1 MAAAAN
7 PLDPEGSPMPD
18 IARRR
23 RVPAWWV
30 AGPILLYAILVLAG
44 VTQSSIGIS
53 GLREDPAHPS
63 GHMIGSAVAIRT
75 DEYLTSTPLS
85 IGVTATGS
93 TADLN
98 PLTAPEGFFTML
110 PSGPVSSVVLFDGTI
125 LRLGTFL
132 PDQML
137 IAARWWFPFLLLA
150 LGAPAFFKTLT
161 GSRNVGFFAAAVIIF
176 SPASAWWS
184 FSLVGMLGFTI
195 AGAAALQYCARDLAQ
210 GRRWQ
215 AGTWGLL
222 GAVLLARTPLHY
234 QPWAIVI
241 APTILFAAVAGLIA
255 DRENRR
261 ANLVALGGTGVAA
274 VLLLGGVLLENLE
287 SIKASLG
294 TLYPGGRV
302 ASGGPNPLQQI
313 FGATNLGHLRNLPI
327 IGTNPSEVSSSFA
340 VAAVWS
346 VLVLASGVT
355 FRDRPHRAAVVTV
368 TAMSGFWFTW
378 ALVDFGTLGSHIPII
393 NMVPSGRASDVLG
406 YLAVILACLLLP
418 ALADRNRLG
427 FSLLAAGIS
436 ALIAANAGSLLRAQ
450 NLPGLSVGSIW
461 LSSVLLAVIVF
472 TLTYRPR
479 WWVGYVGGGALA
491 FSLIG
496 IVNPVLFGLG
506 DLRGSS
512 VAQDMLR
519 QGSEARTTHEVWASD
534 SVFVDS
540 LLIATG
546 VPSLSGRQL
555 AGPEREAWAELDPTL
570 AHEVNWNRGGSFIT
584 FDWTDAHDLTFANP
598 SRDAIV
604 ISGSPCTLAERM
616 PELGDIVASHQLSLS
631 CLSEVDSFTWG
642 DGQRWIYAVTDSAPG
657 G

>member
-1 MAAAAN
+1 VAAAAN

-436 ALIAANAGSLLRAQ
+436 ALIAANAGSLLHAH

-461 LSSVLLAVIVF
+461 LSSLILAVIVF

-479 WWVGYVGGGALA
+479 LWLGYVGGGILA
-491 FSLIG
+491 FSLIWN
-496 IVNPVLFGLG
+496 VNPVLFGLG
-506 DLRGSS
+506 DLRGSA
-512 VAQDMLR
+512 VAREMLT
-519 QGSEARTTHEVWASD
+519 QGSEARKMHEVWASD
-534 SVFVDS
+534 SIFMDS

-555 AGPEREAWAELDPTL
+555 AGPDREAWAEVDPTL
-570 AHEVNWNRGGSFIT
+570 THEVNWNRGGSFIT
-584 FDWTDAHDLTFANP
+584 FDWTEAPELTFVNP
-598 SRDAIV
+598 SPDAIV

-616 PELGDIVASHQLSLS
+616 PELGDIVASHRLELS
-631 CLSEVDSFTWG
+631 CLSEVESFTWG
-642 DGQRWIYAVTDSAPG
+642 DSERWVYAVTPSAPRG
-657 G
+657 